1 MQGISLSELSLKK
14 KKKVNRRQTCISMH
28 NCVVDFIMILL
39 SLHIYL
45 LAKKTNCRWP
55 EGGSLTF
62 IDHQNP
68 VEVNRT

>member
-1 MQGISLSELSLKK
+1 MQGTSSELSLKK
-14 KKKVNRRQTCISMH
+14 KKGQQETDCCISMH
-28 NCVVDFIMILL
+28 NCVVGFITILL

-68 VEVNRT
+68 AEVNRT